1 MDLYYIDGS
10 PFARMARVLIRE
22 HALPVTL
29 HEITEFPPPDDYLAI
44 NPLGHVPVL
53 VRSGQSLFPTR
64 IVLDALLSQVPQA
77 GEVANAVTRADHA
90 LADEQVMAVI
100 LTMGDALAA
109 HHYALWAGIGPV
121 SRNRLGFDPAER
133 NMVRVL
139 ATLDWLERRIGAGG
153 FHPGTISVQDIALA
167 CLILWTES
175 RGAIDWRGRPGIE
188 AMLARLQ
195 QRPAFI
201 ATAPRP
207 HVLK

>member
-10 PFARMARVLIRE
+10 PFARMARVLILE
-22 HALPVTL
+22 HDLPVTL
-29 HEITEFPPPDDYLAI
+29 REITAFPPPDDYLAI

-53 VRSGQSLFPTR
+53 VRDGQSLFPTR
-64 IVLDALLSQVPQA
+64 IVLDDLLSHVPQA
-77 GEVANAVTRADHA
+77 GEVANSVTRPGHA
-90 LADEQVMAVI
+90 LGDEQVMAVV

-121 SRNRLGFDPAER
+121 SRNRLGFDPAQR

-139 ATLDWLERRIGAGG
+139 ATLDWLERRIGPMG
-153 FHPGTISVQDIALA
+153 FHPRMISVQDIALA

-188 AMLARLQ
+188 AMVARLQ
-195 QRPAFI
+195 QRPAFT